1 MTQLSGNQLTALQQI
16 LLDIV
21 RKYPGRFSRSGLAKM
36 LVGAKSWQ
44 GREYPEYGR
53 FSSRGRK
60 EITWQI
66 DSLVQ
71 QPYLRLDGRNRL
83 APAISPKEFD
93 VDV

>member
-1 MTQLSGNQLTALQQI
+1 MTELTLEQLSSLQRT

-44 GREYPEYGR
+44 DREYPEYGR
-53 FSSRGRK
+53 FAGYGRK
-60 EITWQI
+60 NITCQI
-66 DSLVQ
+66 DILVQ
-71 QPYLRLDGRNRL
+71 QSYLRLDGRNRL

>member
-1 MTQLSGNQLTALQQI
+1 MTQLPPEQLSLLQRALLNI
-16 LLDIV
+16 A

-44 GREYPEYGR
+44 DRKYPEYGR

-71 QPYLRLDGRNRL
+71 QSYLRLDGRNRL
-83 APAISPKEFD
+83 TLAPSPKELEKG
-93 VDV
+93 V

>member
-1 MTQLSGNQLTALQQI
+1 MTELTLEQLSSLQRT

-44 GREYPEYGR
+44 DREYPEYGR
-53 FSSRGRK
+53 FSDRGRK

-71 QPYLRLDGRNRL
+71 QSYLRLDGRNRL
-83 APAISPKEFD
+83 APTLSPKEFD